1 MRFPPG
7 DEWRAGVLRH
17 GHLRAG
23 RAGWVSPSAEAL
35 ANGAAAITPG
45 AMDWLGLLLICF
57 VLPGVL
63 CWAFGLL
70 FRKAGW
76 INEGDLTLS

>member
-1 MRFPPG
+1 MNGAPVSSG
-7 DEWRAGVLRH
+7 MGTCGLVGQIGVWT
-17 GHLRAG
+17 
-23 RAGWVSPSAEAL
+23 GWVSPSAEAL